1 MVISG
6 PPQSPRTGLALTDL
20 QSTSGSSIDLNNLN
34 GNNNNNGI
42 NNNNINGVSGGLISG
57 LTIASN
63 GSGNWSTR
71 GVGGIGAGLSCSS
84 VSQSSFQLM
93 SGGLFGGDISL
104 QIGGINGNNS
114 SSSNGGG
121 IGGFG
126 NFGQINGGIN
136 GNVSG
141 GGGLFNNCGCSSSD
155 YGLFKK

>member
-20 QSTSGSSIDLNNLN
+20 QQSTSGSSIDSNTLNSNNGGNGNNLN
-34 GNNNNNGI
+34 GSCSI
-42 NNNNINGVSGGLISG
+42 SGGLISG

-84 VSQSSFQLM
+84 ASSSPFNVG
-93 SGGLFGGDISL
+93 GGLFGGDVGL
-104 QIGGINGNNS
+104 QIGGG
-114 SSSNGGG
+114 
-121 IGGFG
+121 
-126 NFGQINGGIN
+126 FGQIKGG
-136 GNVSG
+136 GSSG

>member
-20 QSTSGSSIDLNNLN
+20 QQSTSGSSIDSNTLNSNNNGGNGNNLN
-34 GNNNNNGI
+34 GSCSI
-42 NNNNINGVSGGLISG
+42 SGGLISG

-84 VSQSSFQLM
+84 ASSSPFHVG
-93 SGGLFGGDISL
+93 GGLFGGDVGL
-104 QIGGINGNNS
+104 QIGG
-114 SSSNGGG
+114 
-121 IGGFG
+121 GGFG
-126 NFGQINGGIN
+126 QIKGG
-136 GNVSG
+136 GSSG